1 MKTENIFI
9 QDEATIK
16 TLHPSSVCQARIYSE
31 EQRQTIRLLLRHNFY
46 PHHSSV
52 GRGNSTVKHWN
63 LQKYKG
69 KFGKG
74 FKMITTSPYSS
85 NFNHITYFLPVLS

>member
-9 QDEATIK
+9 QDGATIK
-16 TLHPSSVCQARIYSE
+16 TLHPSSVCQARIYSK
-31 EQRQTIRLLLRHNFY
+31 EQRRTIKLLLHHNFY

-52 GRGNSTVKHWN
+52 GRGKSTNKHWN
-63 LQKYKG
+63 VEKYRG
-69 KFGKG
+69 KYGKG

-85 NFNHITYFLPVLS
+85 NLNHLTYFLSYA